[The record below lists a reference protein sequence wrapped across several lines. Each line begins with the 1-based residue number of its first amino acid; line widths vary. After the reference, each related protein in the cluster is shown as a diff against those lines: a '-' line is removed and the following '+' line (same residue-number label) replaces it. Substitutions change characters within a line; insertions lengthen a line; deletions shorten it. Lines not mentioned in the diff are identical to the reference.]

1 LFVRVL
7 NTGILPTRKKAIQS
21 NVSASIVFK
30 TKGSVIDVSKINQGT
45 EFVAEV
51 TVKT

>member
-7 NTGILPTRKKAIQS
+7 NTGILPIGQEKAIQS

-30 TKGSVIDVSKINQGT
+30 SDVSKINQGT

-51 TVKT
+51 TVKTQK